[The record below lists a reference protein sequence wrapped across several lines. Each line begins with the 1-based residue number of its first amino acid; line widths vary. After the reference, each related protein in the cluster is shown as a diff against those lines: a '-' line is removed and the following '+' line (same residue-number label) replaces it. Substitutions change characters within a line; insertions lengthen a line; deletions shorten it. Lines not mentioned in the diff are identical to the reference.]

1 MERVVSKTDEVN
13 LLKVRRNVSEFMA
26 RCGAEFDR
34 PGAYLLDVA
43 PQDHEG
49 AAPYFKMATI
59 ETLDIDPHAGATYVA
74 DITKDNS
81 DRLPSGRFDFV
92 VCTEVLEH
100 TVQPFDAVRELRRV
114 TKTGGLAFVTTPF
127 NLRIHGPLP
136 DCWRFTEHGLR
147 QLFKEWDV
155 IELTG
160 LEDPDRFLMPTH
172 YTLVAAH
179 PVGSE

>member
-1 MERVVSKTDEVN
+1 MDRVVSQVDEVN
-13 LLKVRRNVSEFMA
+13 LAKVRRNVSEFMA

-34 PGAYLLDVA
+34 AGTLLLDVA

-49 AAPYFKMATI
+49 AAPYFPAATI
-59 ETLDIDPHAGATYVA
+59 ETLDIDPASGASYVA
-74 DITKDNS
+74 DLTRDNS
-81 DRLPSGRFDFV
+81 DCLPSDRFDFV

-114 TKTGGLAFVTTPF
+114 LKPGGTAFVTTPF

-147 QLFKEWDV
+147 ELFKAWDLV
-155 IELTG
+155 ELTE
-160 LEDPDRFLMPTH
+160 LDDPDRFLMPTH
-172 YTLVAAH
+172 YTLIARRQ
-179 PVGSE
+179 